1 MKIPNVDK
9 MRKRTKAARK
19 NRYNWKYILYSFEL
33 CVAVKRAAR
42 RGDYKLD
49 CLWSG
54 FNRSEAR
61 IVKSILQE
69 WKDKGYNTG
78 YSAKDLTKEMEEEY
92 FDLDFFI
99 SWSKEEN

>member
-1 MKIPNVDK
+1 MKIPDVDK
-9 MRKRTKAARK
+9 MRRRSKAAQK
-19 NRYNWKYILYSFEL
+19 NKHNWKYILYSFEL
-33 CVAVKRAAR
+33 CIAVKRAAR

-69 WKDKGYNTG
+69 WKVKGYNTE
-78 YSAKDLTKEMEEEY
+78 YSAEDLTKEKKEEY
-92 FDLDFFI
+92 LDLDFFI
-99 SWSKEEN
+99 SWVKEEN